1 MATSALRFES
11 KRNVTNKTLY
21 AQEQR
26 KALCLSNSG
35 NDDNTYK
42 EISKQNAWDDI
53 PFKWVTDRKGEKE
66 RKHLFKRQI

>member
-1 MATSALRFES
+1 MFFKSMYHPLLKFGCNAFYIDAMATSALRFES

-35 NDDNTYK
+35 NEDNT
-42 EISKQNAWDDI
+42 
-53 PFKWVTDRKGEKE
+53 
-66 RKHLFKRQI
+66 